1 MKNSDMPAM
10 PCEVVEKYH
19 IDESQAPKGAPTLRE
34 RKVMSEGMTKREM
47 MAMHVASGLISS
59 GYDATFEQTAR
70 LSVNYADALLAEL
83 ELTK

>member
-1 MKNSDMPAM
+1 MTNNGNMPAM
-10 PCEVVEKYH
+10 P
-19 IDESQAPKGAPTLRE
+19 QAATSEGYSCHYYDYDGPGIPT
-34 RKVMSEGMTKREM
+34 GMTKREM

-83 ELTK
+83 ERTK